1 MKTLTDCHCVPN
13 GGYKTPWCEMLNAC
27 ELQYNVLHLYYKLSF
42 LQEEIDKRSSYLGK
56 LRRTEEAQHLLDLI
70 RMSKDEE
77 NLFYPFAKEAMA
89 DVFDAM
95 SMYAPQMRR
104 AFLWREGRVT
114 HTIPD
119 LPKTDSIV
127 YGTATISKVGDK
139 AIGTLTFTWAD
150 GDPTKYLARVL
161 VKVTITT
168 SNGTRSEE
176 VMCPAT
182 YDTTNSYWSAPISYT
197 PNLDTY
203 ETFVSADSAEPKA
216 CNPYFIDPVEFKK
229 DDWLI
234 DSDNHLFMA
243 LADGNVNEM
252 PTWKVIYE
260 PNDYRESIHY
270 LLAFPRKWNLNM
282 AEPLDTAIFEALVAR
297 IIFKWLQYS
306 YPAEAE
312 RYLAEWQEGLEKIRR
327 RCSELYNVKI
337 VNRIPRMY

>member
-1 MKTLTDCHCVPN
+1 MPN
-13 GGYKTPWCEMLNAC
+13 AMGHKTPWCDMLNAC

-89 DVFDAM
+89 DVFDAL
-95 SMYAPQMRR
+95 SLYTPHLRR

-114 HTIPD
+114 VTIPD
-119 LPKTDSIV
+119 KPAMDNTSILAAAITVQGDSLKGSIYFAWTD
-127 YGTATISKVGDK
+127 TDA
-139 AIGTLTFTWAD
+139 
-150 GDPTKYLARVL
+150 DPTIHGVNTL
-161 VKVTITT
+161 VRLSYTV
-168 SNGTRSEE
+168 NGVAQSEE
-176 VMCPAT
+176 LMIKAVYDSTNTRWEIPVDYKPKDSTLLQFVSGEVVQMQPYWLEPAT
-182 YDTTNSYWSAPISYT
+182 
-197 PNLDTY
+197 
-203 ETFVSADSAEPKA
+203 
-216 CNPYFIDPVEFKK
+216 FKRE
-229 DDWLI
+229 DWLI
-234 DSDNHLFMA
+234 DSENRLFMA
-243 LADGNVNEM
+243 IQDGDMND
-252 PTWKVIYE
+252 PLPSKIIPE
-260 PNDYRESIHY
+260 PIDYRESIHY

-337 VNRIPRMY
+337 VNRIPRIY